1 VRLEGFPQLAKN
13 RCLFLTGM
21 AVYVKK
27 FDEDDFTG
35 EILKPD

>member
-21 AVYVKK
+21 AVYIKK
-27 FDEDDFTG
+27 LDEDYFKG
-35 EILKPD
+35 EILQPD